1 MLMLTRKFVTEM
13 DYQNILA
20 SKISIPFFKFFKTPI
35 GMTWGS
41 PFVYHGDIA
50 TKIYF
55 FDPK

>member
-20 SKISIPFFKFFKTPI
+20 SKIRIPFFKFFKTPI

-41 PFVYHGDIA
+41 PFVYHGYI
-50 TKIYF
+50 I
-55 FDPK
+55 